1 MPKSLSPERMTLR
14 VRRELDGWAAGRSDT
29 PWIDRMDGLILLAF
43 VGLMG
48 LILWIAWGR
57 PWSV

>member
-1 MPKSLSPERMTLR
+1 MPKSLSPERMTMR
-14 VRRELDGWAAGRSDT
+14 VRRELDGWTAGRGDT
-29 PWIDRMDGLILLAF
+29 PWIDRMDGLILWAF
-43 VGLMG
+43 AGLMG